1 MVYIVTAWTATVL
14 IRNIVVDYMYIS
26 FLTFDIREIATRQF

>member
-14 IRNIVVDYMYIS
+14 IRNIVVDYIS